1 MSAMVQKLVDEV
13 KALPRE
19 QFDEFLAWLAEYEPQ
34 QPDDWDQQM
43 ERDALPGGRL
53 QGVIDRAQGH
63 CRRQYPLTASVQS
76 SLRDSID
83 RSRGPVTQQ

>member
-53 QGVIDRAQGH
+53 QGVIDRARKDIAAGS
-63 CRRQYPLTASVQS
+63 T
-76 SLRDSID
+76 
-83 RSRGPVTQQ
+83 RSRHRFNRPSGTP